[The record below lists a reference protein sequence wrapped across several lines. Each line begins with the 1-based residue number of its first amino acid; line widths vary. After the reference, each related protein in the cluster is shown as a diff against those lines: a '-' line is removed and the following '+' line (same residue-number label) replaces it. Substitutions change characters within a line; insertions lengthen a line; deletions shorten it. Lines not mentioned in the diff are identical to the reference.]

1 MVPSLSSTTTI
12 SGAGSNSGA
21 GSAGNNKNTT
31 NNSSNITIREWLY
44 EKHPKQLAL
53 LDKFEI
59 DLRLG
64 RLATSSSSRDV
75 GTTTTTTTT
84 TNTDRLVLT
93 LKTVDVVK
101 TMIGSTRWK
110 TPAQLIALL
119 RGLGKEL
126 ELAGGYREPA
136 IGNVLRRTIA
146 AVREEVLTTSTATT
160 NPSTNTSGGSNRM
173 DNRSSLESVLWALPQ
188 HVKKPSSGTSSI
200 NRGIPS
206 SQDSSLSSSGQQQ
219 QNQPTKHSRSESSTS
234 VGGGGS
240 GGGGDILEQLAMTV
254 CNDLL
259 PIFFQPSRVDL
270 KQSIMEAI
278 QEITSDFEDLNK
290 NINDQASHHIHSGE
304 IILTYG
310 KSTTV
315 ERFLKTAAGNNSS
328 KKVRF
333 TVIVCEG
340 APHYD
345 GHAMAKALV
354 TNEDGSSV
362 DTNYNDS
369 SSSSSSSWRID
380 TIVIPDSAI
389 FATMARVNKVILP
402 AHAVLANG
410 GLVASSGSNL
420 AVLAARQN
428 SVPVVCLAGTFKLT
442 PLFPHEGQDTLND
455 LLSPS
460 PIVDYVAQQQQQQLQ
475 PTNSNNNNRN
485 QRRVDIV
492 NPLHDYIQPQHISLY
507 VTNVGSFQPSYVYR
521 LLSEYYH
528 PDDWAPF

>member
-1 MVPSLSSTTTI
+1 MVPSLSDSTIPGGGGGVHNVTTI
-12 SGAGSNSGA
+12 
-21 GSAGNNKNTT
+21 
-31 NNSSNITIREWLY
+31 RDWLS

-64 RLATSSSSRDV
+64 KISRTTSAQQHGVSA
-75 GTTTTTTTT
+75 TTTTT
-84 TNTDRLVLT
+84 DRLTLT
-93 LKTVDVVK
+93 LKTVDVLK
-101 TMIGSTRWK
+101 AMIGSTRWK

-126 ELAGGYREPA
+126 EMAGGFREPA
-136 IGNVLRRTIA
+136 IGNVIRRTIA
-146 AVREEVLTTSTATT
+146 AVREEVLNANTTTTA
-160 NPSTNTSGGSNRM
+160 NTVPGGGGNRM

-188 HVKKPSSGTSSI
+188 HVKKPSSGGSI
-200 NRGIPS
+200 SRGGQGVLS
-206 SQDSSLSSSGQQQ
+206 SQDSSLSSGPQQQ
-219 QNQPTKHSRSESSTS
+219 PQKHSRTESTTS
-234 VGGGGS
+234 V
-240 GGGGDILEQLAMTV
+240 GGGGDILEQQSMTV
-254 CNDLL
+254 CCDLP
-259 PIFFQPSRVDL
+259 PIFFQPSRPDL

-290 NINDQASHHIHSGE
+290 NINDQATHHIHSGE

-315 ERFLKTAAGNNSS
+315 ERFLKTAAGNNNR
-328 KKVRF
+328 KVRF

-345 GHAMAKALV
+345 GHAMARALV
-354 TNEDGSSV
+354 TNDDGSGDHNESS
-362 DTNYNDS
+362 NS
-369 SSSSSSSWRID
+369 SSTSSSWID

-410 GLVASSGSNL
+410 GLVAPSGSNL

-428 SVPVVCLAGTFKLT
+428 SVPVVCLTGIFKLT

-460 PIVDYVAQQQQQQLQ
+460 PIVDYVAQQQQR
-475 PTNSNNNNRN
+475 NKNRYG
-485 QRRVDIV
+485 RRVDFV